1 MTNKILIICSIIV
14 LFGGIIYFNTKINQE
29 LLNKI
34 SKIETQQIETDKKI
48 LNLHKQLILLKQEN
62 DSDQFTEIS
71 HEQWNELTEKFLKI
85 HLAIEAYYERKN

>member
-1 MTNKILIICSIIV
+1 MTNKILIICSIIT
-14 LFGGIIYFNTKINQE
+14 LFGGTIYFNTKINQE

-34 SKIETQQIETDKKI
+34 SKIETQQIEIDKKI
-48 LNLHKQLILLKQEN
+48 LNLHKQIILLKQEN

>member
-1 MTNKILIICSIIV
+1 MTNKIPIICSIIA
-14 LFGGIIYFNTKINQE
+14 LLGGTIYFNIKINQE

-48 LNLHKQLILLKQEN
+48 SNLHKQIILLKQEN

-85 HLAIEAYYERKN
+85 HLAIEAYYGRKN